1 MAGSGVRRWR
11 GVLSEEHHQGGGG
24 GEEERPTLTRGVTR
38 SQEPPVTKQRN
49 HQKHQRGKKYLRV
62 VQHTAP
68 PTKKA
73 FIFVPLPGQRCL
85 SLEAKRS
92 PYSRGQC
99 QHEYQFCVK
108 SSELARL
115 DQIKKIWN
123 GGEIWVPDYGGST
136 APEAG
141 GGQRQGGNLPLTHQ
155 LIIFTFSLLLWATG
169 KRSYDITINT
179 MIPIS
184 TIIITVFK

>member
-68 PTKKA
+68 PQPRHSILFHCQAKGASHKRLKGRHIA
-73 FIFVPLPGQRCL
+73 ERNDNMSISFV
-85 SLEAKRS
+85 
-92 PYSRGQC
+92 
-99 QHEYQFCVK
+99 
-108 SSELARL
+108 
-115 DQIKKIWN
+115 
-123 GGEIWVPDYGGST
+123 
-136 APEAG
+136 
-141 GGQRQGGNLPLTHQ
+141 
-155 LIIFTFSLLLWATG
+155 
-169 KRSYDITINT
+169 
-179 MIPIS
+179 
-184 TIIITVFK
+184 